1 MSEIGN
7 RVALCVVGN
16 CLIADFGKQV
26 FPLFVPVGIRYTVL
40 GLDVT
45 VVIIGH
51 CIDNCAVYG
60 FGKQLT
66 EFVVGIFGYAVDR
79 ICYFRNS
86 FFRVVFVGNSSS
98 ARIGYLTY
106 ELRCRA
112 GFQLLAG
119 LMFFCK
125 LSRKITELS

>member
-1 MSEIGN
+1 MTEVRN
-7 RVALCVVGN
+7 RVALTVILNRNSVVCGQ
-16 CLIADFGKQV
+16 KV
-26 FPLFVPVGIRYTVL
+26 FPLFVPVGIRYSVL

-66 EFVVGIFGYAVDR
+66 EFVIGIFGYAVNG
-79 ICYFRNS
+79 IGYFRNS
-86 FFRVVFVGNSSS
+86 LFRVVFVGNSSS

-106 ELRCRA
+106 ELGRRA
-112 GFQLLAG
+112 
-119 LMFFCK
+119 
-125 LSRKITELS
+125 